1 MNKIRAWL
9 SHPRLP
15 IVVALLAVGL
25 ALPSLWNGLNL
36 DDYYHRL
43 VLLGDTR
50 FSPSS
55 TSPLNLFCFYDG
67 DPEENQRLMERG
79 MVAWFYSDN
88 LRFSF
93 FRPLSSLTYW
103 FDYFF
108 WPDTPVLMHLQNL
121 VWFGMLILLTALLY
135 RRIVGIPWVSGLASL
150 LYAIDDS
157 HGASVGSLADRSA
170 LMAFLFGVLCL
181 ILHDR
186 WKREAWGAGAL
197 LAPVCFALSLFSAEA
212 GLATG
217 AYLLAYTLSL
227 EQRTVTY
234 RIAGLI
240 PYGLTFTLWGLLYA
254 LQGYGVEGV
263 PLYTDPLRE
272 PFNYLVSCFFRAP
285 VYLLGQWALPPLFVY
300 TFLPS
305 LMHK

>member
-25 ALPSLWNGLNL
+25 TLPSLWNGLNL

-67 DPEENQRLMERG
+67 NPEENRRLMEKG

-93 FRPLSSLTYW
+93 FRPLSSFTYW
-103 FDYFF
+103 VDYFF

-121 VWFGMLILLTALLY
+121 VWFGMLIFLTA
-135 RRIVGIPWVSGLASL
+135 SL
-150 LYAIDDS
+150 
-157 HGASVGSLADRSA
+157 V
-170 LMAFLFGVLCL
+170 
-181 ILHDR
+181 
-186 WKREAWGAGAL
+186 
-197 LAPVCFALSLFSAEA
+197 
-212 GLATG
+212 
-217 AYLLAYTLSL
+217 
-227 EQRTVTY
+227 
-234 RIAGLI
+234 
-240 PYGLTFTLWGLLYA
+240 
-254 LQGYGVEGV
+254 
-263 PLYTDPLRE
+263 
-272 PFNYLVSCFFRAP
+272 
-285 VYLLGQWALPPLFVY
+285 
-300 TFLPS
+300 
-305 LMHK
+305 